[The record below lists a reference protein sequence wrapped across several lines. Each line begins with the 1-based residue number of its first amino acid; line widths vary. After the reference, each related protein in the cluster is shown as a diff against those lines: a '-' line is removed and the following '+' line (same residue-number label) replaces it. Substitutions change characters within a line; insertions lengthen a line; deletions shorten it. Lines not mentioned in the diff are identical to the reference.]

1 VGGVRA
7 DALARALVGARTRLR
22 AWRMYATHSAA
33 AAARAT
39 TREEK
44 SRAEACYRGAGPSAV
59 RVDAADMLPN
69 RDPGA
74 SRAVCCCLEL
84 PWAISVGLAATL
96 YTVPACGCFSLC
108 P

>member
-1 VGGVRA
+1 MPWL
-7 DALARALVGARTRLR
+7 ALCLAPNATLC
-22 AWRMYATHSAA
+22 AWRMYATRSAA
-33 AAARAT
+33 AAARTT
-39 TREEK
+39 TRDEN
-44 SRAEACYRGAGPSAV
+44 RAQKPVIGVPVPRRCASMRLAL
-59 RVDAADMLPN
+59 LPN
-69 RDPGA
+69 RDPSA